1 MAKKLNLMEEKYKNE
16 LVTEVLDDFRM
27 RQQERKNFESQWRL
41 NMNFVLGNQYCSINS
56 NNEVEDYDK
65 RYFWQ
70 EREVYNHIASI
81 VEIRL
86 SRLNTVRPR
95 MSVVPSSADIK
106 DISASKMSKAVLD
119 SLQHKIN
126 LSAILAE
133 GASWS
138 EVCGTCFYKV
148 VWDNNIGK
156 VVTLDP
162 YLIKEGDVSVSTIPP
177 FEIFPYNNN
186 IPRLEDN
193 PSIIHARAYPVETIK
208 SLWGV
213 DVAGETLDVFSL
225 SSTNTISGFGYTQN
239 ITSCGSEAKDNHA
252 LVIERYELPS
262 AKYPNGRLVIV
273 IKDQLVYEGELPF
286 INGVDGQRGYPF
298 VKQTSVSVPGCFWG
312 VSVIER
318 AIPVQRAYNAL
329 KNRKL
334 EFLNRV
340 SMGVMMVEDG
350 SIDVDDLED
359 DGLSPGKV
367 LVYRQG
373 ATPPTMMS
381 ANRIPVD
388 FASEETRLMNEFSL
402 ISGISDL
409 MRQSQATYANLSGT
423 ALQLLIEQDTS
434 RLSCSIDN
442 IKFAVVEIAKQVLR
456 LYKQFAVVPRLAK
469 IMGEKNSVEVFYFT
483 NSDLGGDDIV
493 CDSDSELSSSK
504 ANQRSMIFELLGSGL
519 LHDENGRISNDVRYK
534 LLEMLGVGIY
544 DNNQDLAQLHIKSAQ
559 RENLNFS
566 RADFSDEVQSYDEH
580 DLHIK
585 EHIAFLLSKDA
596 DNINKNKE
604 FKKKVLA
611 HINMHK
617 SCIKLMQGE

>member
-1 MAKKLNLMEEKYKNE
+1 MAKKIDVMEEKLKNE
-16 LVTEVLDDFRM
+16 IVTEVLEDFKK
-27 RQQERKNFESQWRL
+27 RQQERKNFEGQWRL
-41 NMNFVLGNQYCSINS
+41 NMNFVLGNQYCSLNS

-81 VEIRL
+81 IEIRL
-86 SRLNTVRPR
+86 SRLNSVRPK
-95 MSVVPSSADIK
+95 MSVIPSSADIK

-119 SLQHKIN
+119 SLAHKIN
-126 LSAILAE
+126 LSSILSE

-138 EVCGTCFYKV
+138 EMCGTCFYKV
-148 VWDNNIGK
+148 VWDSNAGK

-162 YLIKEGDVSVSTIPP
+162 YMIKEGDVGVSVIPP

-186 IPRLEDN
+186 ISRLEDN
-193 PSIIHARAYPVETIK
+193 PSIIHARAYPVQTIK
-208 SLWGV
+208 SIWGI

-252 LVIERYELPS
+252 LVIERYEKPTTEH
-262 AKYPNGRLVIV
+262 PNGRLVIV
-273 IKDQLVYEGELPF
+273 IKDQLVYDGELPY
-286 INGVDGQRGYPF
+286 INGVDGQRTYPF
-298 VKQTSVSVPGCFWG
+298 IKQMSVAVPGCFWG
-312 VSVIER
+312 ISVIER

-334 EFLNRV
+334 EFLNRL

-350 SIDVDDLED
+350 SIDIDDLED
-359 DGLSPGKV
+359 EGLSPGKV
-367 LVYRQG
+367 IVYRQG
-373 ATPPTMMS
+373 ATPPAMMS
-381 ANRIPVD
+381 SNRLPVD
-388 FASEETRLMNEFSL
+388 FASEENRLMNEFSL

-409 MRQSQATYANLSGT
+409 MRQSQSTYANLSGT

-442 IKFAVVEIAKQVLR
+442 IKFAVIEIAKQVLR

-493 CDSDSELSSSK
+493 CDSETELSSSK
-504 ANQRSMIFELLGSGL
+504 ANQRSMIFELLNSGL
-519 LHDENGRISNDVRYK
+519 LQDETGRISNDVRYK

-544 DNNQDLAQLHIKSAQ
+544 DSKQDLAQMHIKAAQ
-559 RENLNFS
+559 KENLNFS
-566 RADFSDEVQSYDEH
+566 RLDFSDEVQSYDEH
-580 DLHIK
+580 ELHIN
-585 EHIAFLLSKDA
+585 EHIAFLLSKEA
-596 DNINKNKE
+596 EEINKDKNL
-604 FKKKVLA
+604 KKKVLD
-611 HINMHK
+611 HINMHRN
-617 SCIKLMQGE
+617 CIKLMQGE